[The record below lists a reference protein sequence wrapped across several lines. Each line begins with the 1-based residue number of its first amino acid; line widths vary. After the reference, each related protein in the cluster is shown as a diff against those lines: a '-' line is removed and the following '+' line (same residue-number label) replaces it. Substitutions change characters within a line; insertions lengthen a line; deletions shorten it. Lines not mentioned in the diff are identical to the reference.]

1 MQKIGV
7 GFFLDTKQWNV
18 AKYVHK
24 KQASSIER
32 GLVLHDKIMVPKHSH
47 GAEGTS
53 RESFFFYACFFGTQ
67 SLKDTFMI

>member
-24 KQASSIER
+24 KQASSIRR
-32 GLVLHDKIMVPKHSH
+32 GLVFHNIIMVPKHSH
-47 GAEGTS
+47 SAEGTS
-53 RESFFFYACFFGTQ
+53 RESFFFMLVFSA
-67 SLKDTFMI
+67 LNL